1 MPNNEMD
8 YSLIHRTPDGNGKI
22 LVTTPGSPDKG
33 SWETEAELKTYVNQ
47 RVVKHTADLP
57 GTTTPINAAQLN
69 GVPDSGF
76 VKKYSQSPADWD
88 TVPTNGSN
96 KPVTS
101 DGVYDAINAISN
113 EKIKFAKYKIP
124 KSTKYKF
131 YNSSV
136 YTCLLTAEYR
146 LGKGK
151 FVSIICGY
159 DVASSRNYYS
169 TLIDKTE
176 GEIIITLDSDCS
188 FAIENTSASVD
199 YDLSLVALGY
209 GQNIPT
215 KMSS

>member
-101 DGVYDAINAISN
+101 DGVYDAINAISIVFEEIAHQNYN
-113 EKIKFAKYKIP
+113 EEP
-124 KSTKYKF
+124 KTF
-131 YNSSV
+131 TTPV
-136 YTCLLTAEYR
+136 
-146 LGKGK
+146 
-151 FVSIICGY
+151 GY
-159 DVASSRNYYS
+159 DSFLITIGEGNSIFSS
-169 TLIDKTE
+169 TLCPYPNLPSRFATQMWWADQWLIKAEATPTGLGFTSTEKKTAIVRLF
-176 GEIIITLDSDCS
+176 GIKITH
-188 FAIENTSASVD
+188 T
-199 YDLSLVALGY
+199 
-209 GQNIPT
+209 
-215 KMSS
+215 

>member
-101 DGVYDAINAISN
+101 DGVYDAINAISRN
-113 EKIKFAKYKIP
+113 MGHSIGDITP
-124 KSTKYKF
+124 SG
-131 YNSSV
+131 NSV
-136 YTCLLTAEYR
+136 
-146 LGKGK
+146 
-151 FVSIICGY
+151 
-159 DVASSRNYYS
+159 
-169 TLIDKTE
+169 
-176 GEIIITLDSDCS
+176 DCS
-188 FAIENTSASVD
+188 VMTSGLGIFLASNASAWSIGIVARWNES
-199 YDLSLVALGY
+199 SLYVYWVLN
-209 GQNIPT
+209 QLNCT
-215 KMSS
+215 KDGMTIKYTASWTFYKLMW